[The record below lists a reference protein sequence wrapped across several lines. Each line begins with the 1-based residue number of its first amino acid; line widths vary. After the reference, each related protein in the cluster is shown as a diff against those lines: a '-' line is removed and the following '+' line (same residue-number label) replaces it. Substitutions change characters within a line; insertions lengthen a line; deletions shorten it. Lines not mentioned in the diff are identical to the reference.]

1 MFISNAE
8 KAQIQIRLSILERAF
23 NGLME
28 REENKKK
35 GHWTVEKRNK
45 QSQRMKDAW
54 AKKKIQGTNP

>member
-28 REENKKK
+28 REENRKK
-35 GHWTVEKRNK
+35 GQWTVEKRNQ
-45 QSQRMKDAW
+45 QSMRMKIFW
-54 AKKKIQGTNP
+54 ANKKTQGEGA

>member
-28 REENKKK
+28 REENRKK

-45 QSQRMKDAW
+45 QSMRMKIFW
-54 AKKKIQGTNP
+54 ANKKTQGEGT

>member
-54 AKKKIQGTNP
+54 AKKKTQGATP

>member
-28 REENKKK
+28 REENRKK
-35 GHWTVEKRNK
+35 GQWTVEKRNQ
-45 QSQRMKDAW
+45 QSMRMKIFW
-54 AKKKIQGTNP
+54 ANKKTQGKTT

>member
-28 REENKKK
+28 REENRKK
-35 GHWTVEKRNK
+35 GQWTVEKRNQ
-45 QSQRMKDAW
+45 QSMRMKIFW
-54 AKKKIQGTNP
+54 ANRKTQGKTT